1 MEYRKEVHMGQIK
14 VTGNKRLKKKIE
26 RSAGSVAI
34 DLGIKSD
41 VNIRFMDY
49 DSPDKYGFAALIMG
63 SHYVCIFNDC
73 PDDKLGE
80 VISHEMIHVKQTE
93 RGDLV
98 FDYDN
103 QIFYWQGDKYT
114 VDRLKDMSY
123 YDRPWEAE
131 AKKLEKNLAKH
142 FSMS

>member
-1 MEYRKEVHMGQIK
+1 M
-14 VTGNKRLKKKIE
+14 L
-26 RSAGSVAI
+26 
-34 DLGIKSD
+34 
-41 VNIRFMDY
+41 
-49 DSPDKYGFAALIMG
+49 
-63 SHYVCIFNDC
+63 
-73 PDDKLGE
+73 
-80 VISHEMIHVKQTE
+80 

-103 QIFYWQGDKYT
+103 NIFYWLGDKYT

-142 FSMS
+142 FFMS

>member
-1 MEYRKEVHMGQIK
+1 MAVIK
-14 VTGNKRLKKKIE
+14 VTGNKTNKTKIKRAALRAA
-26 RSAGSVAI
+26 RS
-34 DLGIKSD
+34 LGINQDVTIYFMEHTSD
-41 VNIRFMDY
+41 
-49 DSPDKYGFAALIMG
+49 DKYGFAANIMG
-63 SHYVCIFNDC
+63 SNYICIFKNC
-73 PDDKLGE
+73 PDKNLFD
-80 VISHEMIHVKQTE
+80 VISHEMIHVWQML

-98 FDYDN
+98 FDYNN

-142 FSMS
+142 FFMS